1 MAFMITIA
9 PQRYGRR
16 NGEAWCVSM
25 MMLINHKAPSTR
37 VQKPARDVARPYIVV
52 IVVTV
57 IGDTRTS
64 TDYASEAEARAAY
77 LAA

>member
-1 MAFMITIA
+1 MAFMISIA
-9 PQRYGRR
+9 PQRAGRR
-16 NGEAWCVSM
+16 DGVTWCASLS
-25 MMLINHKAPSTR
+25 MLINHKAPSTR
-37 VQKPARDVARPYIVV
+37 VQKPARDVARPY

>member
-52 IVVTV
+52 TE
-57 IGDTRTS
+57 IGDSRTS